1 MESDGDLERF
11 LAARRR
17 LDAAQAPRA
26 RETKAVGEIIP
37 ECAFISEIRR
47 QYDLRDVYDAWLGVV
62 GEQAAHCAITGVR
75 RGTLSVVV
83 DSASCLHELA
93 NFRKREIIAGLKTR
107 SGCEKIHDIEFRL
120 GRLERT

>member
-1 MESDGDLERF
+1 MESGGDLERF

-17 LDAAQAPRA
+17 LDAACSPRA
-26 RETKAVGEIIP
+26 REAKAVGEIIP
-37 ECAFISEIRR
+37 ECPLVSQIRR
-47 QYDLRDVYDAWLGVV
+47 QYDLRDVYDAWLDLV
-62 GEQAAHCAITGVR
+62 GEQAVHCAITGVR
-75 RGTLSVVV
+75 RGTLSVLV

-120 GRLERT
+120 GKLERT